1 MSTLSLYPIEQAFL
15 DLLTAREEVLAGEQG
30 PDTPAELAEIEKALA
45 EYVKRE
51 VVKVDGIHA
60 YLGWAKATAEEAR
73 RESAAM
79 AERARRIEAGMDRV
93 KGICLDAMQV
103 IGKKRIDGTAGR
115 YLSVAGNGGVQPLG
129 IQEDM
134 VPHEYCDVTVRMP
147 LYVWDKL
154 QREAHI

>member
-1 MSTLSLYPIEQAFL
+1 MSSLSLYSIEQAFL
-15 DLLTAREEVLAGEQG
+15 DLLTTRERVLAGEQG

-73 RESAAM
+73 RESVAM

-93 KGICLDAMQV
+93 K
-103 IGKKRIDGTAGR
+103 RSEEHT
-115 YLSVAGNGGVQPLG
+115 S
-129 IQEDM
+129 
-134 VPHEYCDVTVRMP
+134 
-147 LYVWDKL
+147 
-154 QREAHI
+154 